1 VKISVALPRFK
12 SKTEHVVNDVFNLT
26 QVKQNIRKAMKRVAG
41 IFLIALLGGAVSL
54 GLYKTFEKKQL
65 YNHSRPEGIPI
76 RQVSYNQSEAFNQ
89 PDFEAA
95 ASISVHAVVHI
106 KSEFQKKSMVYDDFF
121 EFFNFGGRTQPREYT
136 TPYSAMGSGVI
147 VSPDGYIVTNNHV
160 VQEATNVTVT
170 LNDKR
175 EYKASVVGTDPS
187 TDLALIKI
195 DEQSL
200 PFLTYGNSDEVK
212 IGEWVLAVG
221 NPFNLTSTVT
231 AGIVS
236 AKARN
241 INILGSQGAI
251 ESFIQT
257 DAAINPGNSGGA
269 LVNTRGELIG
279 INAAIAS
286 GTGYYTGYSFAIPVN
301 IVKKVVGDFTKFGK
315 IQRAYIGVYYRE
327 IDDQFAKEKGFTDL
341 RGIYV
346 DDVVEGGPSAIA
358 GLKSGDVI
366 IRIDNIPVNG
376 KAELMELIGQKN
388 PGDKITI
395 LINRDGKEYELPLTL
410 QSEESKIIAENE
422 NKAVVQGATFEALSS
437 KEKEMLNIDYGFKIL
452 SLVNGKLKSA
462 GISAGFILL
471 SVDRKPVRSIQDL
484 KQMLTNREGGVLIE
498 GLYPNGLRAY
508 YGIGL

>member
-1 VKISVALPRFK
+1 
-12 SKTEHVVNDVFNLT
+12 
-26 QVKQNIRKAMKRVAG
+26 MKRIAG

-54 GLYKTFEKKQL
+54 GLYKAFEKKQ
-65 YNHSRPEGIPI
+65 YFFNSRPEGIPI
-76 RQVSYNQSEAFNQ
+76 EQVSYNPSAAFNQ

-95 ASISVHAVVHI
+95 AAISIHAVVHI
-106 KSEFQKKSMVYDDFF
+106 KSEFQKKSLVYDDFF
-121 EFFNFGGRTQPREYT
+121 EFFNFGGRPQPREYS
-136 TPYSAMGSGVI
+136 TPYTAMGSGVI
-147 VSPDGYIVTNNHV
+147 VSQDGYIVTNNHV
-160 VQEATNVTVT
+160 VQEATDVTVT

-175 EYKASVVGTDPS
+175 VYKATIIGTDPS

-195 DEQSL
+195 DEQAL
-200 PFLTYGNSDEVK
+200 PFMTYGNSDDVK

-257 DAAINPGNSGGA
+257 DAAVNSGNSGGA

-301 IVKKVVGDFTKFGK
+301 IVKKVVGDFMKFGK
-315 IQRAYIGVYYRE
+315 IQRAYLGLYYRE

-341 RGIYV
+341 RGIFV
-346 DDVVEGGPSAIA
+346 DDVVEGGSAA
-358 GLKSGDVI
+358 LGGVKSGDVI
-366 IRIDNIPVNG
+366 IRIDNNPVNG

-388 PGDKITI
+388 PGDKITVI
-395 LINRDGKEYELPLTL
+395 VNRAGKEYELALTM
-410 QSEESKIIAENE
+410 QSEDDRAVAEKESKIII
-422 NKAVVQGATFEALSS
+422 QGATFEALSS
-437 KEKEMLNIDYGFKIL
+437 NEKARLNVDYGFKIT
-452 SLVNGKLKSA
+452 SLTNGKLKNA

-471 SVDRKPVRSIQDL
+471 SVDRKPLRTTQDL
-484 KQMLTNREGGVLIE
+484 KETLTSRQGGVLIE

>member
-1 VKISVALPRFK
+1 
-12 SKTEHVVNDVFNLT
+12 
-26 QVKQNIRKAMKRVAG
+26 MKRIAG
-41 IFLIALLGGAVSL
+41 VFIIALIGGAVSL
-54 GLYKTFEKKQL
+54 GLYKTFEKKQ
-65 YNHSRPEGIPI
+65 YFGNSRPEGIPI
-76 RQVSYNQSEAFNQ
+76 SRVNYNPSAAFNQ

-95 ASISVHAVVHI
+95 ASISIHAVVHI
-106 KSEFQKKSMVYDDFF
+106 KSEFQKKSLVYDDFF
-121 EFFNFGGRTQPREYT
+121 GFFNYGGQRQPREYIS
-136 TPYSAMGSGVI
+136 PYSAMGSGVV

-160 VQEATNVTVT
+160 VQEATNIVVT

-175 EYKASVVGTDPS
+175 VYEAKVVGTDPS
-187 TDLALIKI
+187 SDLALIKI
-195 DEQSL
+195 EEQAL

-257 DAAINPGNSGGA
+257 DAAVNSGNSGGA

-301 IVKKVVGDFTKFGK
+301 IVKKVVGDFMKFGK
-315 IQRAYIGVYYRE
+315 IQRAYLGVYYRE
-327 IDDQFAKEKGFTDL
+327 IDDQFAKDKGFSDL

-346 DDVVEGGPSAIA
+346 DDVVEGGPAEAA
-358 GLKSGDVI
+358 GVKSGDVI
-366 IRIDNIPVNG
+366 IRIDQQPVNG

-388 PGDKITI
+388 PGDKVNMVIS
-395 LINRDGKEYELPLTL
+395 RSGKEFDMALTM
-410 QSEESKIIAENE
+410 QGEESQ
-422 NKAVVQGATFEALSS
+422 KALVKDDKLIMHGATFQVLTSN
-437 KEKEMLNIDYGFKIL
+437 EKAKFNIDYGFKIA
-452 SLVNGKLKSA
+452 SLGNGKLRSA
-462 GISAGFILL
+462 GISAGFIIL
-471 SVDRKPVRSIQDL
+471 SVDRIPMRTTQDL
-484 KQMLTNREGGVLIE
+484 KDALANRQGGVLIE
-498 GLYPNGLRAY
+498 GVYPNGLRAY

>member
-1 VKISVALPRFK
+1 
-12 SKTEHVVNDVFNLT
+12 
-26 QVKQNIRKAMKRVAG
+26 MKRIAG
-41 IFLIALLGGAVSL
+41 IFFIALLGGAVSL
-54 GLYKTFEKKQL
+54 GLYKSFEKKQYSL
-65 YNHSRPEGIPI
+65 NSRPEGIPI
-76 RQVSYNQSEAFNQ
+76 RQVSYNPGAAFNE

-95 ASISVHAVVHI
+95 AETSVHAVVHI
-106 KSEFQKKSMVYDDFF
+106 KSEFQKKSLVYDDFF
-121 EFFNFGGRTQPREYT
+121 EFFNFGGRPQPREYSQ
-136 TPYSAMGSGVI
+136 PYSAMGSGVI
-147 VSPDGYIVTNNHV
+147 VSPEGYIVTNNHV

-175 EYKASVVGTDPS
+175 EFNATVVGTDPS

-195 DEQSL
+195 DQAGL
-200 PFLTYGNSDEVK
+200 PFLTYGNSDAVK

-241 INILGSQGAI
+241 INILGSRGAI

-257 DAAINPGNSGGA
+257 DAAVNSGNSGGA

-301 IVKKVVGDFTKFGK
+301 IVKKVVGDFMKFGK
-315 IQRAYIGVYYRE
+315 IQRAYLGVYYSE
-327 IDDQFAKEKGFTDL
+327 INDQFAKEKGFTDL

-346 DDVVEGGPSAIA
+346 DDVVEGGPAAIA

-376 KAELMELIGQKN
+376 KAELMEMIGQKN
-388 PGDKITI
+388 PGDKLTVIV
-395 LINRDGKEYELPLTL
+395 NRDSREYELALTM
-410 QSEESKIIAENE
+410 QSEESKLIAEQNS
-422 NKAVVQGATFEALSS
+422 KIVIQGATFEPLSS
-437 KEKEMLNIDYGFKIL
+437 NEKARLNVDYGFKIT
-452 SLVNGKLKSA
+452 SLANGKLKSA
-462 GISAGFILL
+462 GISPGFILL
-471 SVDRKPVRSIQDL
+471 SVDRKQLRTTQDL
-484 KQMLTNREGGVLIE
+484 KETLSNRQGGVLIE

>member
-1 VKISVALPRFK
+1 MKKIV
-12 SKTEHVVNDVFNLT
+12 
-26 QVKQNIRKAMKRVAG
+26 G
-41 IFLIALLGGAVSL
+41 IFLIAMIGGAVTL
-54 GLYKTFEKKQL
+54 GLYKAFENKPV
-65 YNHSRPEGIPI
+65 YSYSRPENIPV
-76 RQVSYNQSEAFNQ
+76 RQVNYLPEAPFNL

-95 ASISVHAVVHI
+95 ASLSIHAVVHI
-106 KSEFQKKSMVYDDFF
+106 KSEFQKKSLVYDDFF
-121 EFFNFGGRTQPREYT
+121 EFFNFGQRSAPREYIS
-136 TPYSAMGSGVI
+136 PYSAMGSGVI

-160 VQEATNVTVT
+160 VQEAHDILVT

-175 EYKASVVGTDPS
+175 VYKATIVGTDPS

-195 DEQSL
+195 DEKEL

-212 IGEWVLAVG
+212 VGEWVLAVG

-241 INILGSQGAI
+241 INILGSRGAI

-269 LVNTRGELIG
+269 LVNTRGELVG

-301 IVKKVVGDFTKFGK
+301 IVRKIVGDFTKFGK

-327 IDDQFAKEKGFTDL
+327 IDDQFAREQGITDL

-346 DDVVEGGPSAIA
+346 DDVVKDGPADKA
-358 GLKSGDVI
+358 GIKNGDVI
-366 IRIDNIPVNG
+366 MKIQNLPVNG
-376 KAELMELIGQKN
+376 KSELMEMIAQHN
-388 PGDKITI
+388 PGDKINVTVV
-395 LINRDGKEYELPLTL
+395 RGGQEFELPVTL
-410 QSEESKIIAENE
+410 ISEDTRIAYVREDRM
-422 NKAVVQGATFEALSS
+422 VIHGATFEALSAN
-437 KEKEMLNIDYGFKIL
+437 EKAKFNINNGFKIARL
-452 SLVNGKLKSA
+452 DNGKLKSA
-462 GISAGFILL
+462 GIKAGFILL
-471 SVDRKPVRSIQDL
+471 SVDRQPVKTAQDL
-484 KQMLTNREGGVLIE
+484 QEALTRRDGGVLIE
-498 GLYPNGLRAY
+498 GVYPNGLRAY

>member
-1 VKISVALPRFK
+1 
-12 SKTEHVVNDVFNLT
+12 
-26 QVKQNIRKAMKRVAG
+26 MKRILG
-41 IFLIALLGGAVSL
+41 IFLIACIGGAVTL
-54 GLYKTFEKKQL
+54 GLYKTFEKRQPFF
-65 YNHSRPEGIPI
+65 NSHPEGIPI
-76 RQVSYNQSEAFNQ
+76 RQVSYNPSASFNQ

-95 ASISVHAVVHI
+95 AAISVHAVVHI

-121 EFFNFGGRTQPREYT
+121 EFFNFGGHSQPREYIS
-136 TPYSAMGSGVI
+136 PYSAMGSGVI
-147 VSPDGYIVTNNHV
+147 VSPEGLIVTNNHV
-160 VQEATNVTVT
+160 VQEATDILVT

-175 EYKASVVGTDPS
+175 EYKATIVGTDPS

-195 DEQSL
+195 EEKGL

-301 IVKKVVGDFTKFGK
+301 IVRKVVDDFTKFGK
-315 IQRAYIGVYYRE
+315 IQRAYLGVYYRE
-327 IDDQFAKEKGFTDL
+327 IDDQFAKEKGFTNL

-346 DDVVEGGPSAIA
+346 DDVVDGGPAAIA
-358 GLKSGDVI
+358 GIKQGDVI
-366 IRIDNIPVNG
+366 TQIDSTPVNG
-376 KAELMELIGQKN
+376 KAELMEIIGQKN
-388 PGDKITI
+388 PGSRVSVE
-395 LINRDGKEYELPLTL
+395 LQRDGKEYVLALTM
-410 QSEESKIIAENE
+410 QSEESQLAVMKD
-422 NKAVVQGATFEALSS
+422 NKLIFQGATFQALSPN
-437 KEKEMLNIDYGFKIL
+437 EKTKYRVDFGFKIITL
-452 SLVNGKLKSA
+452 NDGKLKNA
-462 GISAGFILL
+462 GISTGFILL
-471 SVDRKPVRSIQDL
+471 TVDRKPLRTTQDL
-484 KQMLTNREGGVLIE
+484 KEALTNRQGGILIE
-498 GLYPNGLRAY
+498 GIYPNGLRAY
-508 YGIGL
+508 YGIGI

>member
-1 VKISVALPRFK
+1 
-12 SKTEHVVNDVFNLT
+12 
-26 QVKQNIRKAMKRVAG
+26 MKRIAG
-41 IFLIALLGGAVSL
+41 IFLIAFLGGAVSL
-54 GLYKTFEKKQL
+54 GLYKAFEKKQYYL
-65 YNHSRPEGIPI
+65 NARPEGIPI
-76 RQVSYNQSEAFNQ
+76 RQVSYNPSAAFNQ

-95 ASISVHAVVHI
+95 ASVSIHAVVHI
-106 KSEFQKKSMVYDDFF
+106 KSEFQKKSLVYDDFF
-121 EFFNFGGRTQPREYT
+121 EFFNFGGRPQPREYS
-136 TPYSAMGSGVI
+136 TPYTAMGSGVI
-147 VSPDGYIVTNNHV
+147 VAQDGYIVTNNHV
-160 VQEATNVTVT
+160 VQDATDVTVT

-175 EYKASVVGTDPS
+175 EYKARIVATDPS

-195 DEQSL
+195 EEQSL
-200 PFLTYGNSDEVK
+200 PFLTYGNSDDVR

-231 AGIVS
+231 AGIIS

-251 ESFIQT
+251 ESFLQT
-257 DAAINPGNSGGA
+257 DAAVNPGNSGGA

-301 IVKKVVGDFTKFGK
+301 IVRKVVGDFMKYGK
-315 IQRAYIGVYYRE
+315 IKRAYIGIFYRE

-346 DDVVEGGPSAIA
+346 DDVAEGGSAALA
-358 GLKSGDVI
+358 GVKSGDVI

-376 KAELMELIGQKN
+376 KAELMELVAQKN
-388 PGDKITI
+388 PGDNVTVVV
-395 LINRDGKEYELPLTL
+395 NREGKEYELPLTL
-410 QSEESKIIAENE
+410 QSEETKLVAEKNSKQVI
-422 NKAVVQGATFEALSS
+422 QGATFEVLSDN
-437 KEKEMLNIDYGFKIL
+437 EKARLNVDYGFKIT
-452 SLVNGKLKSA
+452 SLTNGKLKNA
-462 GISAGFILL
+462 GISAGFIVL
-471 SVDRKPVRSIQDL
+471 SVDRKPVRTTQDL
-484 KQMLTNREGGVLIE
+484 KELLSNRQGGVLIE

>member
-1 VKISVALPRFK
+1 
-12 SKTEHVVNDVFNLT
+12 
-26 QVKQNIRKAMKRVAG
+26 MKRIAG
-41 IFLIALLGGAVSL
+41 IFVIALLGGAVSL
-54 GLYKTFEKKQL
+54 GLYKAFEKKQ
-65 YNHSRPEGIPI
+65 YIFNSRPEGIPI
-76 RQVSYNQSEAFNQ
+76 RQVSYNPSAAFNQ

-95 ASISVHAVVHI
+95 AAISVHAVVHI
-106 KSEFQKKSMVYDDFF
+106 KSEFQKKSLVYDDFF
-121 EFFNFGGRTQPREYT
+121 EFFNFGGRPQPREYS
-136 TPYSAMGSGVI
+136 TPYTAMGSGVI
-147 VSPDGYIVTNNHV
+147 VSEDGNIVTNNHV
-160 VQEATNVTVT
+160 VQEATEVTVT

-175 EYKASVVGTDPS
+175 EYKARIIATDPS

-195 DEQSL
+195 DEQGL
-200 PFLTYGNSDEVK
+200 PFMTYGNSDEVK

-257 DAAINPGNSGGA
+257 DAAVNPGNSGGA

-301 IVKKVVGDFTKFGK
+301 IVKKVVGDFMKFGK
-315 IQRAYIGVYYRE
+315 IQRAYLGVYYRE

-341 RGIYV
+341 RGIYI
-346 DDVVEGGPSAIA
+346 DDVVEGGPAALA
-358 GLKSGDVI
+358 GMKSGDVL
-366 IRIDNIPVNG
+366 IRIDNNPLNG

-388 PGDKITI
+388 PGDKVNVIV
-395 LINRDGKEYELPLTL
+395 NRGGKEYELALTM
-410 QSEESKIIAENE
+410 QSEEAKLTAEKESKIII
-422 NKAVVQGATFEALSS
+422 QGATFEPLTEN
-437 KEKEMLNIDYGFKIL
+437 EKSRLNVDYGFKIT
-452 SLVNGKLKSA
+452 SLTTGKLKNA
-462 GISAGFILL
+462 GITAGFILL
-471 SVDRKPVRSIQDL
+471 SVDRNPVQTIQEL
-484 KQMLTNREGGVLIE
+484 KQSLTNRQGGVLIE